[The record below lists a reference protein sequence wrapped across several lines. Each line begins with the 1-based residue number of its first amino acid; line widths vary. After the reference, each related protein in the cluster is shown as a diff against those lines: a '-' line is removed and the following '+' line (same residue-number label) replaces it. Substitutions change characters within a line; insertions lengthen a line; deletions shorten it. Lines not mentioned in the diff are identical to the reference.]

1 MTSRAGWRGC
11 DNGGVEAGPRVEE
24 GGRREGVEET
34 RTTANLSTKRS
45 AQMDA
50 AVFDAIQETTK
61 IRFST
66 RDGQQVGDKDVRQWG
81 SGKAEEA
88 SASAEAPA
96 LYREGRLNGT
106 RTRRGGRAGLAGWR
120 WRWRWRNERGSGGSW
135 LNQDRRAG
143 ANGPV
148 APVEIGIQGIHDSSP
163 RGPVR
168 LQWRPCP
175 GSAQAQPGTG
185 REEGGEPPPAPAPAQ
200 PPVVVA
206 SPGGHETIE
215 APGITPQVPV
225 PIITKPA
232 RPAVRASEWPPPPPP
247 TKKAQARNEPR
258 PGQTC
263 AAAAAAAACLCSL
276 QEGARMDR
284 TFARMPGAHDGMNQQ
299 PTAASMQELYLQG
312 SGGGAGVC
320 CMCEVPVE
328 VRVSGRKGTR
338 CRHVLPSRPGQRE
351 VCPRADCA
359 LVMLVLVLG
368 ARHGVAL
375 RCVALRR
382 AALEQSRAGPFRVL
396 NSPGHLSSVIQ
407 HQALLY
413 SGHKDPPP
421 EARELRKRVAVT
433 SWRPPGARWNVL
445 GSSSSVAPAPGRDSP
460 QPHDE
465 TVRPHLPTE
474 AADEVLADG
483 RVYGY
488 LGLIIIYRSA
498 VRQSKRV
505 TRRILLGNAPPHW
518 RSSPTIQAWQ
528 AMGAPP
534 GHCVRSSTRRQ
545 LDVAVRLPR
554 RQPLRR
560 GGQARQAL
568 KISCRGTP
576 PTRAAAAP
584 RETKSL
590 RISSHR
596 RARGEGG
603 GGCWQHT

>member
-1 MTSRAGWRGC
+1 MSETRAMTSRAGWRGC

-206 SPGGHETIE
+206 VGR
-215 APGITPQVPV
+215 Q
-225 PIITKPA
+225 A
-232 RPAVRASEWPPPPPP
+232 RPLR
-247 TKKAQARNEPR
+247 
-258 PGQTC
+258 
-263 AAAAAAAACLCSL
+263 SL
-276 QEGARMDR
+276 
-284 TFARMPGAHDGMNQQ
+284 T
-299 PTAASMQELYLQG
+299 
-312 SGGGAGVC
+312 
-320 CMCEVPVE
+320 
-328 VRVSGRKGTR
+328 
-338 CRHVLPSRPGQRE
+338 
-351 VCPRADCA
+351 
-359 LVMLVLVLG
+359 
-368 ARHGVAL
+368 
-375 RCVALRR
+375 
-382 AALEQSRAGPFRVL
+382 
-396 NSPGHLSSVIQ
+396 
-407 HQALLY
+407 
-413 SGHKDPPP
+413 
-421 EARELRKRVAVT
+421 
-433 SWRPPGARWNVL
+433 
-445 GSSSSVAPAPGRDSP
+445 
-460 QPHDE
+460 
-465 TVRPHLPTE
+465 
-474 AADEVLADG
+474 
-483 RVYGY
+483 
-488 LGLIIIYRSA
+488 
-498 VRQSKRV
+498 
-505 TRRILLGNAPPHW
+505 
-518 RSSPTIQAWQ
+518 
-528 AMGAPP
+528 
-534 GHCVRSSTRRQ
+534 HC
-545 LDVAVRLPR
+545 
-554 RQPLRR
+554 
-560 GGQARQAL
+560 
-568 KISCRGTP
+568 
-576 PTRAAAAP
+576 
-584 RETKSL
+584 
-590 RISSHR
+590 
-596 RARGEGG
+596 
-603 GGCWQHT
+603 